1 MSVHLRPDE
10 IETESFRIID
20 AEAGRHSWSAS
31 EWPVVRRAIHTT
43 ADFDYLQTMVIPPGA
58 VLRGIAALRGGRGIA
73 TDTTMALAGINK
85 RLLARFG
92 INVSCFVADTEV
104 EKQSSREGI
113 TRSMAAMRKA
123 ASDPGNGIFVIG
135 NAPTALFEL
144 IRLMR
149 EESLRPDLI
158 IGLPVG
164 FVGAE
169 ESKEALI
176 RTAPHY
182 NTPFISNRGRKGGSN
197 VAAAIVNALLIQAD
211 GG

>member
-123 ASDPGNGIFVIG
+123 ASDPCCC
-135 NAPTALFEL
+135 
-144 IRLMR
+144 
-149 EESLRPDLI
+149 ES
-158 IGLPVG
+158 
-164 FVGAE
+164 
-169 ESKEALI
+169 
-176 RTAPHY
+176 
-182 NTPFISNRGRKGGSN
+182 
-197 VAAAIVNALLIQAD
+197 AANWGCAV
-211 GG
+211 